1 MNKRSGHEM
10 RKFLILVS
18 ILVVLLIIGVIAF
31 TTWDSI
37 SRINDAAE
45 REKESVVEQ
54 LVDYFAVSTEAAGQ
68 LQFEKVI
75 RDSLNPEVL
84 EAFSQG
90 DVLPLFE
97 FMVTILRPLYV
108 ADYASFVVGGEV
120 QASSEKEGIETSD
133 LPTTLPTED
142 DELQYEI
149 LDQFVG
155 EEGYYISIYNPMTM
169 PGYEGAFLNFM
180 LDRSEEIK
188 AVDAAYEEERSDL
201 ITRQIIIGI
210 IAIVLALLITTVGV
224 YYLTRRYITGPIEAI
239 ADTSHQIMEGTYE
252 GEVEVDEESDYAD
265 LQRLLQSGKMLLD
278 KMSML

>member
-224 YYLTRRYITGPIEAI
+224 YYLARRYITGPIEAI